1 MSLKKIKNKKI
12 KNKKIKKE
20 KDCRE
25 KVNLGRELKTL

>member
-12 KNKKIKKE
+12 KRE